1 MCSLYGR
8 LSGGSG
14 VEVLN
19 LLCGGVGFVYKSS
32 DEAEHLH
39 MSRLVT
45 VMFFVPSISE
55 SKSELLL
62 SSLSEGELYCAPVS
76 LTCNVWIISV

>member
-1 MCSLYGR
+1 MQ
-8 LSGGSG
+8 GSG

-32 DEAEHLH
+32 DEAERLFIG
-39 MSRLVT
+39 RLVT
-45 VMFFVPSISE
+45 VMFSVPSISE

-62 SSLSEGELYCAPVS
+62 SLVSEGELYCAPVS
-76 LTCNVWIISV
+76 LTCNMSCISV